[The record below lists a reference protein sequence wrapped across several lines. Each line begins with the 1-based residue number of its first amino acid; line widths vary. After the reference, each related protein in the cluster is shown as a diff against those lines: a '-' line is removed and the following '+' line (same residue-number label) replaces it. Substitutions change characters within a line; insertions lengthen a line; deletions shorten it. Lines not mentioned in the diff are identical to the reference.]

1 MNISCIADEFKY
13 YFSKNKV
20 SYKKALSRCQMKG
33 GNLATNLTGSV
44 IRRLAT
50 YCLGDNTQK
59 RFFWIDLRHAE
70 HCQPKSKYLWKSSNN
85 CLNDTKL
92 TEATSNC
99 SKSVAIDLR
108 NLGNNTVSC
117 GRKRNHFLC
126 QFPVQNVHNST
137 GIGSFST
144 ATQSLGQAQTHPTK
158 EPIEITSFSTTTQSL
173 GQAQS
178 QPTEGPS
185 NTFIIAGIGGVG
197 GILLLLFI
205 ALICFL
211 CKRTNNSKKYSTEEP
226 FILEGNVLQ
235 KHINH
240 FIDGQH
246 S

>member
-1 MNISCIADEFKY
+1 
-13 YFSKNKV
+13 
-20 SYKKALSRCQMKG
+20 MKG

-50 YCLGDNTQK
+50 DCLGDNTQK

-70 HCQPKSKYLWKSSNN
+70 YCQPKSKYRWKSSNN

-92 TEATSNC
+92 IEATSNC

-117 GRKRNHFLC
+117 GREGNHFLC
-126 QFPVQNVHNST
+126 QFPVQTLHNST
-137 GIGSFST
+137 GVGTFST
-144 ATQSLGQAQTHPTK
+144 ATQSLGQAQTHPT
-158 EPIEITSFSTTTQSL
+158 EGPIE
-173 GQAQS
+173 
-178 QPTEGPS
+178 
-185 NTFIIAGIGGVG
+185 TFVIAGVGAGGVVF
-197 GILLLLFI
+197 LLLFI

-226 FILEGNVLQ
+226 FILEVNVLQ